1 MSEDLEGYVTVPEA
15 AKALGRSAEQVRRYL
30 REGKL
35 EGRRIGS
42 QWFIREPAVLYGPRK
57 DTMDARK
64 EIEYMANAG
73 KGVADRAA
81 LVSRV
86 TGRREAI
93 KARWEREGI
102 TLDAVALVNSIRED
116 S

>member
-42 QWFIREPAVLYGPRK
+42 QWFIREPAVLYGPRRY
-57 DTMDARK
+57 TMDARK
-64 EIEYMANAG
+64 EIDMANAG

>member
-42 QWFIREPAVLYGPRK
+42 QWFIREPAVLYGPRR
-57 DTMDARK
+57 DPMDARK
-64 EIEYMANAG
+64 EIDMANAG
-73 KGVADRAA
+73 KGVADRVA